1 MKDQEFQEWFDRF
14 LRGSISR
21 KEFIRRA
28 ILLGISLPTVASILA
43 ACAAPAGA
51 PPSAKEEPQG
61 VAEVTVPE
69 ADSERARVLTEVIYD
84 EIFLSHQTT
93 PGHPE
98 NSKRL
103 EAILEGITTSG
114 LKDKLL
120 WARPSE
126 ADVEVIALVH
136 SQEYI
141 AKVASLSAAKKLVH
155 LDPDTVVS
163 EKTFQC
169 ARYAVGGVLQG
180 LQDMANGRC
189 ENGFALVRPPGHH
202 ARKASGMGFC
212 IFNNAAV
219 GAEYAIREMGWK
231 QVVIID
237 WDAHHGNGVQEI
249 FYDRDDVLYISLHQY
264 PHYPGTGY
272 FTEVGEGRGEGFTIN
287 LPFGPGSG
295 DSEYLLALEKI
306 ILPIAT
312 QFDPQLVLVCAGY
325 DGHRDDPLSALELST
340 DVFNKM
346 AGRVKDLAQICCEGR
361 LLVVLEGGY
370 GLDSLSDSVV
380 ATLRALV
387 EPATDTLKKGKKEPS
402 ELPEASSSSEEM
414 VEKLKDYFATY
425 WKI

>member
-1 MKDQEFQEWFDRF
+1 MKDQEFQELFDRF
-14 LRGSISR
+14 LRGTISR

-28 ILLGISLPTVASILA
+28 TLLAISLPTVASILA
-43 ACAAPAGA
+43 ACAASAGA
-51 PPSAKEEPQG
+51 PLSAKEEPEE

-69 ADSERARVLTEVIYD
+69 ASRERARVVTEVIYD
-84 EIFLSHQTT
+84 KVFLSHQTG

-120 WARPSE
+120 WARPPE

-141 AKVASLSAAKKLVH
+141 AQVASLSAAKKLVH

-163 EKTFQC
+163 EKTYQC

-180 LQDMANGRC
+180 LQDMAGGRC
-189 ENGFALVRPPGHH
+189 NNGFALVRPPGHH

-212 IFNNAAV
+212 IFNNVAV

-231 QVVIID
+231 RVVIID

-272 FTEVGEGRGEGFTIN
+272 FTEVGQGRGEGFTVN
-287 LPFGPGSG
+287 LPFSPGSG
-295 DSEYLLALEKI
+295 DSEYLLAFERI

-325 DGHRDDPLSALELST
+325 DGHRDDPLSALDLST

-346 AGRVKDLAQICCEGR
+346 TGQVRELAQICCEGR
-361 LLVVLEGGY
+361 LLAVLEGGY

-380 ATLRALV
+380 ATLRALM
-387 EPATDTLKKGKKEPS
+387 EPASGISEKAKKEPS
-402 ELPEASSSSEEM
+402 PIPESPSSSEEM
-414 VEKLKDYFATY
+414 VEKLKNYFARY
-425 WKI
+425 WEI

>member
-1 MKDQEFQEWFDRF
+1 VKDQEFQEWFDRF

-28 ILLGISLPTVASILA
+28 ILLGISLPPVASIL

-51 PPSAKEEPQG
+51 PPSAQEGSEE

-69 ADSERARVLTEVIYD
+69 AGRERARVVTEVIYD
-84 EIFLSHQTT
+84 NIFLSHQTG

-141 AKVASLSAAKKLVH
+141 AQVASLSAAKRLVH

-180 LQDMANGRC
+180 LQDMAGGRC
-189 ENGFALVRPPGHH
+189 DNGFALVRPPGHH

-212 IFNNAAV
+212 IFNNVAV

-264 PHYPGTGY
+264 PHYPGTGH
-272 FTEVGEGRGEGFTIN
+272 FTEVGQGRGEGFTIN
-287 LPFGPGSG
+287 LPFSPGSG

-325 DGHRDDPLSALELST
+325 DGHRDDPLSSLDLST

-346 AGRVKDLAQICCEGR
+346 TGQVRELAQICCEGR
-361 LLVVLEGGY
+361 LLAVLEGGY

-380 ATLRALV
+380 ATLKALMA
-387 EPATDTLKKGKKEPS
+387 PASEISEKQEKEPS
-402 ELPEASSSSEEM
+402 TIPGSSSSSEEM
-414 VEKLKDYFATY
+414 VEKLKNYFARY
-425 WKI
+425 WKM